1 MLKFK
6 HLPGLAIAATIAAV
20 AFFVEYLIKNN
31 TAGVV
36 SPLVIAV
43 VLGALI
49 SNLGLLPE
57 NCRIGLGFAA
67 RNLLRLGIVLLG
79 LQLSFSQ
86 VRELGA
92 PGLALVIVV
101 VAATF
106 TGTQW
111 LGKKMGLSSGL
122 SLLVAT
128 GFSICGAS
136 AIAAM
141 RPVSD
146 ADDDDMAYAIALV
159 TICGTLAIFLLPAI
173 GEIIGFSGA
182 QFGSWVGASVHDVAQ
197 TVATAA
203 SGNDD
208 AQDAAIVV
216 KLTRVMLLAPL
227 VAGVSFARRRKLIR
241 THTTQPDR
249 SQAKLPPVVPLF
261 ILGFIA
267 AVTVNSAFNL
277 PNSVLADAKTIEKSL
292 LACALVGLGAGVDAR
307 KLRRVG
313 SRPLALGLISWVL
326 IATLSAIGVAL
337 LNISLQSTGSSSP
350 VATLY
355 IAPATFIDFGKIAYL
370 RMLSTSAANAAR

>member
-6 HLPGLAIAATIAAV
+6 HLPGLAIAASIAAV
-20 AFFVEYLIKNN
+20 AFVVEYLIKNN

-43 VLGALI
+43 VLGALT
-49 SNLGLLPE
+49 SNLGWLPE

-111 LGKKMGLSSGL
+111 LGKKMGLSPGL

-173 GEIIGFSGA
+173 GELIGLSGA

-227 VAGVSFARRRKLIR
+227 VAAVSFTRRQKLNR
-241 THTTQPDR
+241 TIATDSKTQK
-249 SQAKLPPVVPLF
+249 AKLPPIVPLF
-261 ILGFIA
+261 VVGFIA
-267 AVTVNSAFNL
+267 AISINSSFNL
-277 PNSVLADAKTIEKSL
+277 PSEFLSNVKWLEKSL

-313 SRPLALGLISWVL
+313 TRPLALGLISWML
-326 IATLSAIGVAL
+326 IATLSALGVAV
-337 LNISLQSTGSSSP
+337 LNIS
-350 VATLY
+350 
-355 IAPATFIDFGKIAYL
+355 
-370 RMLSTSAANAAR
+370 

>member
-1 MLKFK
+1 MLTTK
-6 HLPGLAIAATIAAV
+6 HLPGLAIAVLIASV
-20 AFFVEYLIKNN
+20 AFVVEYVVKNN
-31 TAGVV
+31 TPVIV

-49 SNLGLLPE
+49 SNTGMFPEKSRAGLS
-57 NCRIGLGFAA
+57 FAA
-67 RNLLRLGIVLLG
+67 RNFLRLGIVLLG

-101 VAATF
+101 VSITF
-106 TGTQW
+106 VGTQW

-159 TICGTLAIFLLPAI
+159 TICGTLAIFMLPAI
-173 GEIIGFSGA
+173 GEVIGFSGA
-182 QFGSWVGASVHDVAQ
+182 EFGSWVGASVHDVAQ
-197 TVATAA
+197 TVATAS
-203 SGNDD
+203 SGNAD
-208 AQDAAIVV
+208 AQNAAIVV

-227 VAGVSFARRRKLIR
+227 VAAVSFARYRKLNRANVTNPI
-241 THTTQPDR
+241 TQ
-249 SQAKLPPVVPLF
+249 KTKNPPIVPIF
-261 ILGFIA
+261 IIGFIA
-267 AVTVNSAFNL
+267 AISINSSFNL
-277 PNSVLADAKTIEKSL
+277 PSEFLSDVKWIEKSL
-292 LACALVGLGAGVDAR
+292 LACALVGLGAGVDTR

-313 SRPLALGLISWVL
+313 TRPLALGLTSWVL
-326 IATLSAIGVAL
+326 VATLSAIGVLL
-337 LNISLQSTGSSSP
+337 LNIS
-350 VATLY
+350 
-355 IAPATFIDFGKIAYL
+355 
-370 RMLSTSAANAAR
+370 

>member
-6 HLPGLAIAATIAAV
+6 HLSGLAIAASIAAV
-20 AFFVEYLIKNN
+20 AFVVEYLIKNN

-49 SNLGLLPE
+49 SNLGLLPDE
-57 NCRIGLGFAA
+57 CRVGLGFAA

-92 PGLALVIVV
+92 PGLVLVIVV

-111 LGKKMGLSSGL
+111 LGKKMGLSPGL

-227 VAGVSFARRRKLIR
+227 VAAVSFTLRRKLSQTNI
-241 THTTQPDR
+241 TDSKTQK
-249 SQAKLPPVVPLF
+249 AKLPPIVPLF
-261 ILGFIA
+261 IIGFIA
-267 AVTVNSAFNL
+267 AISINSSFNL
-277 PNSVLADAKTIEKSL
+277 PSELVSNVKWLEKSL
-292 LACALVGLGAGVDAR
+292 LACALAGLGAGVDIK

-313 SRPLALGLISWVL
+313 TRPLALGLISWML
-326 IATLSAIGVAL
+326 IATLSAIGVRI
-337 LNISLQSTGSSSP
+337 LNIS
-350 VATLY
+350 
-355 IAPATFIDFGKIAYL
+355 
-370 RMLSTSAANAAR
+370 

>member
-6 HLPGLAIAATIAAV
+6 HLSGLAIAASIAAV
-20 AFFVEYLIKNN
+20 AFVVEYLIKNN

-49 SNLGLLPE
+49 SNLGLLPDE
-57 NCRIGLGFAA
+57 CRVGLGFAA

-92 PGLALVIVV
+92 PGLVLVIVV

-111 LGKKMGLSSGL
+111 LGKKMGLSPGL

-227 VAGVSFARRRKLIR
+227 VAAVSFTLRRKLS
-241 THTTQPDR
+241 HTNITDSNTQK
-249 SQAKLPPVVPLF
+249 AKLPPIVPLF
-261 ILGFIA
+261 IIGFIA
-267 AVTVNSAFNL
+267 AISINSSFNL
-277 PNSVLADAKTIEKSL
+277 PSELVSNVKWLEKSL
-292 LACALVGLGAGVDAR
+292 LACALAGLGAGVDIK

-313 SRPLALGLISWVL
+313 TRPLALGLISWML
-326 IATLSAIGVAL
+326 IATLSAIGVGIL
-337 LNISLQSTGSSSP
+337 DIS
-350 VATLY
+350 
-355 IAPATFIDFGKIAYL
+355 
-370 RMLSTSAANAAR
+370 

>member
-6 HLPGLAIAATIAAV
+6 HLPGLAIAASIAAV
-20 AFFVEYLIKNN
+20 AFVVEYLIKNN

-43 VLGALI
+43 VLGALT
-49 SNLGLLPE
+49 SNLGWLPE

-111 LGKKMGLSSGL
+111 LGKKMGLSPGL

-173 GEIIGFSGA
+173 GELIGFSGA

-227 VAGVSFARRRKLIR
+227 VAAVSFTRRQKLNR
-241 THTTQPDR
+241 TIATDSKTQK
-249 SQAKLPPVVPLF
+249 AKLPPIVPLF
-261 ILGFIA
+261 VVGFIA
-267 AVTVNSAFNL
+267 AISINSSFNL
-277 PNSVLADAKTIEKSL
+277 PSEFLSNVKWLEKSL

-313 SRPLALGLISWVL
+313 SRPLALGLISWML
-326 IATLSAIGVAL
+326 IATLSALGVAV
-337 LNISLQSTGSSSP
+337 LNIS
-350 VATLY
+350 
-355 IAPATFIDFGKIAYL
+355 
-370 RMLSTSAANAAR
+370 

>member
-6 HLPGLAIAATIAAV
+6 HLPGLAIAASIAAV

-111 LGKKMGLSSGL
+111 LGKKMGLSPGL

-227 VAGVSFARRRKLIR
+227 VAAVSFIRRRKLS
-241 THTTQPDR
+241 HTNITDSKTQK
-249 SQAKLPPVVPLF
+249 AKLPPIVPLF
-261 ILGFIA
+261 IVGFIA
-267 AVTVNSAFNL
+267 AISINSSFNL
-277 PNSVLADAKTIEKSL
+277 PSEFLSNVKWLEKSL

-313 SRPLALGLISWVL
+313 SRPLALGLISWIL
-326 IATLSAIGVAL
+326 IATLSAIGVGI
-337 LNISLQSTGSSSP
+337 LNIS
-350 VATLY
+350 
-355 IAPATFIDFGKIAYL
+355 
-370 RMLSTSAANAAR
+370 

>member
-6 HLPGLAIAATIAAV
+6 HLPGLAIAASIAAV
-20 AFFVEYLIKNN
+20 AFVVEYLIKNN

-43 VLGALI
+43 VLGALT
-49 SNLGLLPE
+49 SNLGWLPE

-111 LGKKMGLSSGL
+111 LGKKMGLSPGL

-173 GEIIGFSGA
+173 GELIGFSGA

-227 VAGVSFARRRKLIR
+227 VAAVSFTRRQKLNR
-241 THTTQPDR
+241 TSATDSKTQK
-249 SQAKLPPVVPLF
+249 AKLPPIVPLF
-261 ILGFIA
+261 VVGFIA
-267 AVTVNSAFNL
+267 AISINSSFNL
-277 PNSVLADAKTIEKSL
+277 PSEFLSNVKWLEKSL

-313 SRPLALGLISWVL
+313 TRPLALGLISWIL
-326 IATLSAIGVAL
+326 IATLSALGVAV
-337 LNISLQSTGSSSP
+337 LNIS
-350 VATLY
+350 
-355 IAPATFIDFGKIAYL
+355 
-370 RMLSTSAANAAR
+370 

>member
-6 HLPGLAIAATIAAV
+6 HLPGLAIAASIAAV
-20 AFFVEYLIKNN
+20 AFVVEYLIKNN
-31 TAGVV
+31 TAGVI

-43 VLGALI
+43 VLGALT
-49 SNLGLLPE
+49 SNLGWLPE
-57 NCRIGLGFAA
+57 NCRVGLGFAA

-106 TGTQW
+106 VGTQW
-111 LGKKMGLSSGL
+111 LGKKVGLSPGL

-159 TICGTLAIFLLPAI
+159 TICGTLAIFLLPVI
-173 GEIIGFSGA
+173 GELIGFSGA

-227 VAGVSFARRRKLIR
+227 VAAVSFTRRQKLNR
-241 THTTQPDR
+241 TSATDSKTQK
-249 SQAKLPPVVPLF
+249 AKLPPIVPLF
-261 ILGFIA
+261 VVGFIA
-267 AVTVNSAFNL
+267 AISINSSFNL
-277 PNSVLADAKTIEKSL
+277 PSEFLSNVKWLEKSL

-313 SRPLALGLISWVL
+313 SRPLALGLISWML
-326 IATLSAIGVAL
+326 IATLSALGVAV
-337 LNISLQSTGSSSP
+337 LNIS
-350 VATLY
+350 
-355 IAPATFIDFGKIAYL
+355 
-370 RMLSTSAANAAR
+370 

>member
-1 MLKFK
+1 MLTTK
-6 HLPGLAIAATIAAV
+6 HLPGLIMAAAVGAIA
-20 AFFVEYLIKNN
+20 FVVESLVKNY
-31 TAGVV
+31 TQVVV
-36 SPLVIAV
+36 SPLVLAV

-49 SNLGLLPE
+49 SNFGLLPE
-57 NCRIGLGFAA
+57 TCRLGLGFSA

-79 LQLSFSQ
+79 LQLSFTQ
-86 VRELGA
+86 VRQLGA
-92 PGLALVIVV
+92 PGLALVIIV
-101 VAATF
+101 VAITF

-159 TICGTLAIFLLPAI
+159 TICGTLAIFSLPTI
-173 GEIIGFSGA
+173 GELIGFSGA

-208 AQDAAIVV
+208 AQHAAIVV

-227 VAGVSFARRRKLIR
+227 VAGVSFARRRKQKIA
-241 THTTQPDR
+241 HTTR
-249 SQAKLPPVVPLF
+249 SSNENAKLPPVIPLF
-261 ILGFIA
+261 IIGFIA
-267 AVTVNSAFNL
+267 AVTINSVFNL
-277 PNSVLADAKTIEKSL
+277 PNSVLSDAKTIEKAL
-292 LACALVGLGAGVDAR
+292 LASALVGLGAGVNAR

-313 SRPLALGLISWVL
+313 SRPLALGLISWLL
-326 IATLSAIGVAL
+326 IATLSAFGVKL
-337 LNISLQSTGSSSP
+337 LQIN
-350 VATLY
+350 
-355 IAPATFIDFGKIAYL
+355 
-370 RMLSTSAANAAR
+370 

>member
-6 HLPGLAIAATIAAV
+6 HLPGLAIAASIAAV
-20 AFFVEYLIKNN
+20 AFVVEYLIKNN

-49 SNLGLLPE
+49 SNLGLLPDE
-57 NCRIGLGFAA
+57 CRVGLGFAA

-92 PGLALVIVV
+92 PGLVLVIVV

-111 LGKKMGLSSGL
+111 LGKKMGLSPGL

-173 GEIIGFSGA
+173 GEIIGFIGA

-227 VAGVSFARRRKLIR
+227 VAAVSFTLRRKLS
-241 THTTQPDR
+241 HTNITDSKTQK
-249 SQAKLPPVVPLF
+249 AKLPPIVPLF
-261 ILGFIA
+261 IIGFIA
-267 AVTVNSAFNL
+267 AISINSSFNL
-277 PNSVLADAKTIEKSL
+277 PSELVSNVKWLEKSL
-292 LACALVGLGAGVDAR
+292 LACALAGLGAGVDIK

-313 SRPLALGLISWVL
+313 TRPLALGLISWML
-326 IATLSAIGVAL
+326 IATLSAIGVGIL
-337 LNISLQSTGSSSP
+337 DIS
-350 VATLY
+350 
-355 IAPATFIDFGKIAYL
+355 
-370 RMLSTSAANAAR
+370 

>member
-1 MLKFK
+1 MLTTK
-6 HLPGLAIAATIAAV
+6 HLPGLIMAAAVATIA
-20 AFFVEYLIKNN
+20 FVVESLVKNN
-31 TAGVV
+31 TPVVV
-36 SPLVIAV
+36 SPLVLAV

-49 SNLGLLPE
+49 SNFGLLPE
-57 NCRIGLGFAA
+57 TCRLGLGFSA

-79 LQLSFSQ
+79 LQLSFTQ

-92 PGLALVIVV
+92 PGLALVIIVV
-101 VAATF
+101 TVTF

-111 LGKKMGLSSGL
+111 LGKKLGLSSGL

-159 TICGTLAIFLLPAI
+159 TICGTLAIFLLPVT

-197 TVATAA
+197 TVATAS

-208 AQDAAIVV
+208 AQHAAIVV

-227 VAGVSFARRRKLIR
+227 VAGVSFARRRKQKIA
-241 THTTQPDR
+241 HTTR
-249 SQAKLPPVVPLF
+249 SSNENAKLPPVIPLF
-261 ILGFIA
+261 IIGFIA
-267 AVTVNSAFNL
+267 AVTINSVFNL
-277 PNSVLADAKTIEKSL
+277 PNSVLSDAKTVEKAL
-292 LACALVGLGAGVDAR
+292 LASALVGLGAGVNAR

-313 SRPLALGLISWVL
+313 SRPLALGLISWLL
-326 IATLSAIGVAL
+326 IATLSAIGVKL
-337 LNISLQSTGSSSP
+337 LQIN
-350 VATLY
+350 
-355 IAPATFIDFGKIAYL
+355 
-370 RMLSTSAANAAR
+370 

>member
-6 HLPGLAIAATIAAV
+6 HLPGLAIAASIAAV
-20 AFFVEYLIKNN
+20 AFVVEYLIKNN

-49 SNLGLLPE
+49 SNLGMLPE

-111 LGKKMGLSSGL
+111 LGKKMGLSPGL

-227 VAGVSFARRRKLIR
+227 VAAVSFTRRRKLS
-241 THTTQPDR
+241 HTNITDSKTQK
-249 SQAKLPPVVPLF
+249 AKLPPVIPLF
-261 ILGFIA
+261 IVGFIA
-267 AVTVNSAFNL
+267 AISINSSFNL
-277 PNSVLADAKTIEKSL
+277 PSEFLSNVKWLEKSL

-313 SRPLALGLISWVL
+313 TRPLALGLISWIL
-326 IATLSAIGVAL
+326 IATLSAIGVGI
-337 LNISLQSTGSSSP
+337 LNIS
-350 VATLY
+350 
-355 IAPATFIDFGKIAYL
+355 
-370 RMLSTSAANAAR
+370 

>member
-227 VAGVSFARRRKLIR
+227 VAAVSFIRRRKLS
-241 THTTQPDR
+241 HTNITDSKTQK
-249 SQAKLPPVVPLF
+249 AKLPPIVPLF
-261 ILGFIA
+261 IVGFIA
-267 AVTVNSAFNL
+267 AISINSSFNL
-277 PNSVLADAKTIEKSL
+277 PSEFLSNVKWLEKSL

-313 SRPLALGLISWVL
+313 SRPLALGLISWIL
-326 IATLSAIGVAL
+326 IATLSAIGVGI
-337 LNISLQSTGSSSP
+337 LNIS
-350 VATLY
+350 
-355 IAPATFIDFGKIAYL
+355 
-370 RMLSTSAANAAR
+370 

>member
-1 MLKFK
+1 MLQFK
-6 HLPGLAIAATIAAV
+6 HLPGLAIAASIAAV
-20 AFFVEYLIKNN
+20 AFVVEYLIKNN

-49 SNLGLLPE
+49 SNLGMLPG

-111 LGKKMGLSSGL
+111 LGKKMGLSPGL

-227 VAGVSFARRRKLIR
+227 VAAVSFTRRRKLS
-241 THTTQPDR
+241 HTNITDSKTQK
-249 SQAKLPPVVPLF
+249 AKLPPVIPLF
-261 ILGFIA
+261 IVGFIA
-267 AVTVNSAFNL
+267 AISINSSFNL
-277 PNSVLADAKTIEKSL
+277 PSEFLSNVKWLEKSL

-313 SRPLALGLISWVL
+313 TRPLALGLISWIL
-326 IATLSAIGVAL
+326 IATLSAIGVGI
-337 LNISLQSTGSSSP
+337 LNIS
-350 VATLY
+350 
-355 IAPATFIDFGKIAYL
+355 
-370 RMLSTSAANAAR
+370 

>member
-1 MLKFK
+1 M
-6 HLPGLAIAATIAAV
+6 
-20 AFFVEYLIKNN
+20 
-31 TAGVV
+31 
-36 SPLVIAV
+36 
-43 VLGALI
+43 
-49 SNLGLLPE
+49 
-57 NCRIGLGFAA
+57 
-67 RNLLRLGIVLLG
+67 LRLGIVLLG

-92 PGLALVIVV
+92 PGLVLVIVV

-111 LGKKMGLSSGL
+111 LGKKMGLSPGL

-227 VAGVSFARRRKLIR
+227 VAAVSFTLRRKLS
-241 THTTQPDR
+241 HTNITDSKTQK
-249 SQAKLPPVVPLF
+249 AKLPPIVPLF
-261 ILGFIA
+261 IIGFIA
-267 AVTVNSAFNL
+267 AISINSSFNL
-277 PNSVLADAKTIEKSL
+277 PSELVSNVKWLEKSL
-292 LACALVGLGAGVDAR
+292 LACALAGLGAGVDIK

-313 SRPLALGLISWVL
+313 TRPLALGLISWML
-326 IATLSAIGVAL
+326 IATLSAIGVGIL
-337 LNISLQSTGSSSP
+337 DIS
-350 VATLY
+350 
-355 IAPATFIDFGKIAYL
+355 
-370 RMLSTSAANAAR
+370 

>member
-6 HLPGLAIAATIAAV
+6 HLPGLAIAASIAAV
-20 AFFVEYLIKNN
+20 AFVVEYLIKNN

-49 SNLGLLPE
+49 SNLGMLPE

-111 LGKKMGLSSGL
+111 LGKKMGLSPGL

-227 VAGVSFARRRKLIR
+227 VAAVSFTRRRELS
-241 THTTQPDR
+241 HTNITDSKIQK
-249 SQAKLPPVVPLF
+249 AKLPPVIPLF
-261 ILGFIA
+261 IIGFIA
-267 AVTVNSAFNL
+267 AISINSSFNL
-277 PNSVLADAKTIEKSL
+277 PSEFLSNVKWLEKSL

-313 SRPLALGLISWVL
+313 TRPLALGLISWIL
-326 IATLSAIGVAL
+326 IATLSAIGVGI
-337 LNISLQSTGSSSP
+337 LNIS
-350 VATLY
+350 
-355 IAPATFIDFGKIAYL
+355 
-370 RMLSTSAANAAR
+370 

>member
-6 HLPGLAIAATIAAV
+6 HLPGLAIAASIAAV
-20 AFFVEYLIKNN
+20 AFVVEYLIKNN

-49 SNLGLLPE
+49 SNLGMLPG

-111 LGKKMGLSSGL
+111 LGKKMGLSPGL

-227 VAGVSFARRRKLIR
+227 VAAVSFTRRRKLS
-241 THTTQPDR
+241 HTNITDSKTQK
-249 SQAKLPPVVPLF
+249 AKLPPIVPLF
-261 ILGFIA
+261 IVGFIA
-267 AVTVNSAFNL
+267 AISINSSFNL
-277 PNSVLADAKTIEKSL
+277 PSEFLSNVKWLEKSL

-307 KLRRVG
+307 KLQRVG
-313 SRPLALGLISWVL
+313 TRPLALGLISWIL
-326 IATLSAIGVAL
+326 IATLSAIGVGI
-337 LNISLQSTGSSSP
+337 LNIS
-350 VATLY
+350 
-355 IAPATFIDFGKIAYL
+355 
-370 RMLSTSAANAAR
+370 

>member
-6 HLPGLAIAATIAAV
+6 HLPGLAIAASIAAV
-20 AFFVEYLIKNN
+20 AFVVEYLIKNN

-49 SNLGLLPE
+49 SNLGMLPE

-106 TGTQW
+106 AGTQW
-111 LGKKMGLSSGL
+111 LGKKMGLSPGL

-227 VAGVSFARRRKLIR
+227 VAAVSFTRRRKLS
-241 THTTQPDR
+241 HTNITDSKTQK
-249 SQAKLPPVVPLF
+249 AKLPPVIPLF
-261 ILGFIA
+261 IIGFIA
-267 AVTVNSAFNL
+267 AISINSSFNL
-277 PNSVLADAKTIEKSL
+277 PSEFLSNVKWLEKSL

-313 SRPLALGLISWVL
+313 TRPLALGLISWIL
-326 IATLSAIGVAL
+326 IATLSAIGVGI
-337 LNISLQSTGSSSP
+337 LNIS
-350 VATLY
+350 
-355 IAPATFIDFGKIAYL
+355 
-370 RMLSTSAANAAR
+370 